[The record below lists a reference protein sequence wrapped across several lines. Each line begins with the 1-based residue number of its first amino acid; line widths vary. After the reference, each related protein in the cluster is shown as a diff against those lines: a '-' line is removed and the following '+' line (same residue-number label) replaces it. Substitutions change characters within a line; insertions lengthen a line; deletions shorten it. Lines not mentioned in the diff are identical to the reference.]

1 MTLYTDSTPI
11 KAGDKITACGYTFE
25 VAKVLSEEWF
35 HASHSECEE
44 AGAEY
49 GKALHLDLEFIDPAG
64 GYHHYLSWADGG
76 SIERAAKDPQV
87 LFCLVDFRVQELCI
101 SEQWYTCGNSREYDH
116 LFELV
121 RQGSRTLEEVVEVA
135 QDIFDHSDVNRIEQD
150 TGLGGD
156 DVLTMMTEELIN
168 RAADVVV
175 IR

>member
-11 KAGDKITACGYTFE
+11 KRGDKITACGQTYE
-25 VAKVLSEEWF
+25 VAEVLCQEWL
-35 HASHSECEE
+35 HASHHECEE

-49 GKALHLDLEFIDPAG
+49 GTALHLDLEFKDTAG

-76 SIERAAKDPQV
+76 SITRAAKDPQV
-87 LFCLVDFRVQELCI
+87 LFCLVDYRVQELCI
-101 SEQWYTCGNSREYDH
+101 AEQWYTRGDCRAYDH

-121 RQGSRTLEEVVEVA
+121 RAGSRTLEEVIEVA
-135 QDIFDHSDVNRIEQD
+135 QDIFEHSDVERIEQD

-156 DVLTMMTEELIN
+156 DVLTMIAEELIN

>member
-11 KAGDKITACGYTFE
+11 KRGDKITACGLTYE
-25 VAKVLSEEWF
+25 VAEVLCQEWF
-35 HASHSECEE
+35 HASHHECEE

-49 GKALHLDLEFIDPAG
+49 GTALHLDLEFIDPAG

-76 SIERAAKDPQV
+76 SITRAAKDPQV
-87 LFCLVDFRVQELCI
+87 LFSLVDFRVRELCI
-101 SEQWYTCGNSREYDH
+101 DRKWYTRGTNEEYSH
-116 LFELV
+116 LFDLCNA
-121 RQGSRTLEEVVEVA
+121 GTCTLSEVIEVA
-135 QDIFDHSDVNRIEQD
+135 QDIFEHSDVERIEHH

-156 DVLTMMTEELIN
+156 DVLTMIAEELIN